1 MERLTRHKPE
11 NNTQTMLNFARAVD
25 GRVKLAYAGCTENAD
40 LCEYIAD
47 KAADAGYSCAPTPDE
62 VMEGSCMECD
72 CVFGILVNVATQA
85 AELHARL
92 MKIEDILGDAY
103 DLEELRRALVWH
115 KNHVEYV
122 KPSVFHN
129 PRSTPTVYG
138 YDVDH
143 LAMVAEMLRRQLISP
158 DEMKRVFGNF
168 DSMYNIICREHRLQ
182 MAASLS
188 ADAAK
193 ITYPSAAEVA
203 ARFLNP
209 DRYSLPLIEFNGKD
223 RPWND
228 MREHSGLVE
237 D

>member
-11 NNTQTMLNFARAVD
+11 NNTQAMLNFARASD

-92 MKIEDILGDAY
+92 MEIEDILGDTY
-103 DLEELRRALVWH
+103 NLEELRCALAWY
-115 KNHVEYV
+115 KDRIEYV

-129 PRSTPTVYG
+129 SGSIPTVYG
-138 YDVDH
+138 YNVDH
-143 LAMVAEMLRRQLISP
+143 LAMVAEMLRKQLIFP
-158 DEMKRVFGNF
+158 DKMKQVFDDF
-168 DSMYNIICREHRLQ
+168 KAMYDIICQEHHHKVEDVLG
-182 MAASLS
+182 
-188 ADAAK
+188 K
-193 ITYPSAAEVA
+193 CVINTTYPSAAEVA
-203 ARFLNP
+203 AKI
-209 DRYSLPLIEFNGKD
+209 LPPVRHELLMGEWKE

-228 MREHSGLVE
+228 LREHSGLLE